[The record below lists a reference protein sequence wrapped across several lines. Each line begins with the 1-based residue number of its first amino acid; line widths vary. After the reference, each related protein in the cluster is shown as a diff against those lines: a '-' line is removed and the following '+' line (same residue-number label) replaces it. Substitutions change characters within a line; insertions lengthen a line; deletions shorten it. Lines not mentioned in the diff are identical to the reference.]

1 MSDFVLNFKA
11 PDVNTKGVLGLF
23 HAFEDVQAAA
33 AKLQKGEIPTR
44 AQMDA
49 IINAACVL
57 VEEGQRDAMRDY
69 LMSEATIKDLIT
81 MTSTITSLT
90 NLKQ

>member
-33 AKLQKGEIPTR
+33 AKLQKGEIPTK

-57 VEEGQRDAMRDY
+57 VDETQRDEMRSY
-69 LMSEATIKDLIT
+69 LMTEATIKDLIT